1 MSEISIIE
9 FLVLA
14 IPTYGTFFFIIS
26 SSMGSAPLA
35 LDKASTRVM
44 VVAPAAVFSLALV
57 VMSPQIVML
66 DEVSTI
72 TSTNSSEVI
81 TDTTVYSIELEN
93 MSWGAIH
100 MTLFAIF
107 FFYIML
113 NLHSLLTKKP
123 KNN

>member
-1 MSEISIIE
+1 
-9 FLVLA
+9 
-14 IPTYGTFFFIIS
+14 
-26 SSMGSAPLA
+26 MGSAPLA

-66 DEVSTI
+66 DEVATI